1 MDYLWKDIFKFMQI
15 AIYNRV
21 FEPDHISVYEQFFST
36 IKDRNVDLLVYK
48 PLYPNIAALIDQDFK
63 VSIFD
68 QQEGL
73 HESTDF
79 FISFGG
85 DGTTLDAILYVQDKN
100 IPILGINL
108 GRLGFLADVRKDDI
122 EFAANCLFNR
132 NYTIEAR
139 ALLRV
144 DSNIPLFSEF
154 PYALNDFTI
163 LKKDTSSMIK
173 VSTYLNGQYLNT
185 YWCDGL
191 ICATPTGSTGY
202 SLSCGGPVVFPQTDA
217 FVITPISPHNLNVRP
232 IIIPNDYV
240 VSFEVEGRAERFLC
254 TLDSRQESIDKTVQ
268 LAVRKADFGVR
279 LVRVGSH
286 NFLDTI
292 KDKMYWGVDTRN

>member
-1 MDYLWKDIFKFMQI
+1 MQI

-21 FEPDHISVYEQFFST
+21 FEPDHISVYEQFFSA
-36 IKDRNVDLLVYK
+36 IKDRNVDLVVFR
-48 PLYPNIAALIDQDFK
+48 PLYPSIASLVDQHFN
-63 VSIFD
+63 VSTFD
-68 QQEGL
+68 QHDGL
-73 HESTDF
+73 LDTTDF

-85 DGTTLDAILYVQDKN
+85 DGTILDAIVYVRDKN

-108 GRLGFLADVRKDDI
+108 GRLGFLADVRKNDI
-122 EFAANCLFNR
+122 EFAAHCLFNR
-132 NYTIEAR
+132 NYTIEGR

-144 DSNIPLFSEF
+144 DSNVPLFSEF